1 MLMRDSLGYSAFASK
16 QEALLSHSPLAG
28 LALPHQF
35 PFNPLNPLSL
45 QPPNFLTPPTS
56 SQSPPAAPSALLPHH
71 HQALLSAFSQNMKAA
86 PKLW

>member
-16 QEALLSHSPLAG
+16 QDALLSHSPLAG
-28 LALPHQF
+28 LTLPHQF
-35 PFNPLNPLSL
+35 PFNPLSFH
-45 QPPNFLTPPTS
+45 PPNFLAPPPTS
-56 SQSPPAAPSALLPHH
+56 TQSPATPVPSAILPQH